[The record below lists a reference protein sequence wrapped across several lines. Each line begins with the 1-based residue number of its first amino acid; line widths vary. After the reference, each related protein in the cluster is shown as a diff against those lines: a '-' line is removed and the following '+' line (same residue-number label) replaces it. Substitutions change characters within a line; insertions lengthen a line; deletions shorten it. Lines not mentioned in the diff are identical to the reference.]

1 MKIVENRLKYFAVS
15 AIVIIA
21 GIAAMVLNASN
32 GKGAFNYDVEFTGGT
47 AMSVH
52 IGQEFENSDIEQI
65 VKDVTGQKSPQI
77 QKTGDGTEVS
87 IKIQSVDSETRTE
100 VFNAIKDK
108 YSLTDADL
116 LSSMDISG
124 TVSGEM
130 QQKAIMAV
138 VLACI
143 CMLIYISIRFKD
155 LRAGAS
161 AILTL
166 LHDCIVVIAFYAIL
180 RIPLNNS
187 FIAALLTI
195 LGYSINATI
204 VIFDRVRENKGRMT
218 KAKANEVIDSSVKQ
232 TLARSIN
239 TSVTTLLT
247 IGAVYILGVTSVKQ
261 FALPIIIGI
270 ISGAYSSICLA
281 GSIWYMLLPANKK
294 K

>member
-1 MKIVENRLKYFAVS
+1 MKIVENKLKYFAVS

-138 VLACI
+138 VVACI

>member
-1 MKIVENRLKYFAVS
+1 MKIVENKLKYFAVS